1 MKTLSLSKDYSYLI
15 TQEFI
20 TGDVLLS
27 MKEKDWKEIFGDRID
42 LKDLKQLTDKS
53 LTYFDDKRTW
63 GKILQCVGTE
73 VFRKQYG
80 DNIWIEVWE
89 NRVNKLKNC
98 GVICT
103 DLRFK
108 NETNYLKKMGF
119 QLWRINATEENRKN
133 RIETERDFNHISETD
148 LDDYKEFDIIIEN
161 NDSLKEFEQK
171 IIDIIEPSQ
180 IPLKK
185 LTPEK

>member
-1 MKTLSLSKDYSYLI
+1 
-15 TQEFI
+15 
-20 TGDVLLS
+20 
-27 MKEKDWKEIFGDRID
+27 
-42 LKDLKQLTDKS
+42 
-53 LTYFDDKRTW
+53 
-63 GKILQCVGTE
+63 
-73 VFRKQYG
+73 
-80 DNIWIEVWE
+80 
-89 NRVNKLKNC
+89 
-98 GVICT
+98 
-103 DLRFK
+103 LRFK